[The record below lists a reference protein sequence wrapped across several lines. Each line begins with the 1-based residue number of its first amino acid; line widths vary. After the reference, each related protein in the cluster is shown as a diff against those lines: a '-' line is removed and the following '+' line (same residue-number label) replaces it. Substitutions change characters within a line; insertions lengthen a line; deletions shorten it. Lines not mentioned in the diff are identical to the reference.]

1 MTKSTRGQSFTVSFR
16 LDASYLAELEKRAAL
31 HSVSIH
37 EEARRI
43 VLDALNDAERGAVR
57 EEVSEAKKDIR
68 DLRMR
73 LADAVEALLITAGN
87 YPKDKAR
94 EWTTENI
101 REE

>member
-1 MTKSTRGQSFTVSFR
+1 MKPTRGQSFTVSFR
-16 LDASYLAELEKRAAL
+16 LDASYLAELEKRAAP
-31 HSVSIH
+31 HNISIH

-43 VLDALNDAERGAVR
+43 VLDVLNDAERGAVK
-57 EEVSEAKKDIR
+57 EEVLEARKDIR
-68 DLRMR
+68 ELRLR

-94 EWTTENI
+94 EWTTEII